1 MYLLWGVFK
10 NPIKL
15 QFASRSPT
23 ADVLLP
29 SRFGGL
35 TMFDNNTQ
43 STDVLIIDDDEMNL
57 EMTRA
62 LVAKHFACRVLT
74 ANNGVTGLE
83 IAQNR
88 KLQLLILDLSMPYFT
103 GFQVMDRLRENDRTK
118 KLPILLC
125 TVIADKDTI
134 TRAYDYSI
142 VGAIKKPFLADHF
155 VKVLGKHI
163 TVQNR
168 NTILVVD
175 DEENYLKRVEQAL
188 VNNFPH
194 EVLLAESGIEAM
206 DILRNRPVSLV
217 IADNEMPLIN
227 GLRLLAFVREDKFL
241 KRTPFLMM
249 GEFDDPDDIDDAEE
263 YGLQGILTKP
273 LSTEKLVDLV
283 GKAL

>member
-1 MYLLWGVFK
+1 
-10 NPIKL
+10 
-15 QFASRSPT
+15 
-23 ADVLLP
+23 
-29 SRFGGL
+29 
-35 TMFDNNTQ
+35 MFDNNTQ

>member
-15 QFASRSPT
+15 QFASRSPK